1 MLSVML
7 YKYNPDDVDPPLLSL
22 HRVRVFKGGKKKA
35 ELIQRRK
42 TKRLKVKNY
51 RLRRYQAKAGV

>member
-22 HRVRVFKGGKKKA
+22 HRARVFKGGKKEGRVNTEKEDEA
-35 ELIQRRK
+35 PK
-42 TKRLKVKNY
+42 S
-51 RLRRYQAKAGV
+51 